1 MSNKLIKLSL
11 FELKKNLFHEINW
24 LSSAVFLLIN
34 IAIFPFT
41 VNPSSEILNQLFL
54 SVIMT
59 SMLLGIVLLTQH
71 VFDEDLKDGSIDQYL
86 VFGTSMQTIYL
97 SKVIAA
103 TIEFTIILA
112 LILPFTALF
121 YSVSF
126 DVVIKILLMMIL
138 SIPLIS
144 AISIFGSLLT
154 MKLNKNSVLSIILI
168 FPLLISALIICGL
181 AAERII
187 STGVISS
194 GMAYIE
200 INIGLTIITI
210 PILCWLSKYLNY

>member
-1 MSNKLIKLSL
+1 
-11 FELKKNLFHEINW
+11 
-24 LSSAVFLLIN
+24 
-34 IAIFPFT
+34 

-86 VFGTSMQTIYL
+86 VFGTSMQKIYL

-154 MKLNKNSVLSIILI
+154 MKLNKNSVLSIILV

-187 STGVISS
+187 STGAISS
-194 GMAYIE
+194 GLPYIE

-210 PILCWLSKYLNY
+210 AILCWLSKYLN